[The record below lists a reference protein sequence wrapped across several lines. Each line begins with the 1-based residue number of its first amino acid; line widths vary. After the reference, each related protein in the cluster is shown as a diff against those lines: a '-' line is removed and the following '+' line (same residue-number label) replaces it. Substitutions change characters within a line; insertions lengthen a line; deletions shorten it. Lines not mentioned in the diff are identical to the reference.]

1 MIVVHNAIINTL
13 RWMSAKK
20 TQTKIEGLRLERKTE
35 QSWRSPSMGLFLCG
49 PEQNVRE
56 RAAVVRPQ
64 SGKDL
69 QRYCS
74 SDVVS

>member
-1 MIVVHNAIINTL
+1 
-13 RWMSAKK
+13 MSAKK
-20 TQTKIEGLRLERKTE
+20 IKIEGLQLERKTE
-35 QSWRSPSMGLFLCG
+35 QSSLSPSMGLFLCG
-49 PEQNVRE
+49 PEQNDRE